1 MREDIQQAIENWA
14 GRPTWFTPHPSDTQE
29 FKQAIANLREINPR
43 PTRDELEA
51 AIASSGFSELPVR
64 AAHAKRVAKLPLH
77 HADPFDRL
85 LVAQA
90 MTEPMRLLTADA
102 ALAPYSELVL
112 RV

>member
-51 AIASSGFSELPVR
+51 AIYQRVKDLPAMLGTPR
-64 AAHAKRVAKLPLH
+64 DIEKTAHEFAAKIAAKL
-77 HADPFDRL
+77 
-85 LVAQA
+85 
-90 MTEPMRLLTADA
+90 
-102 ALAPYSELVL
+102 
-112 RV
+112 